1 MTAQLNRR
9 EFLQRSFTGSAGIAG
24 FALGGTP
31 YWKAAAQVLE
41 GAPLRNIRGIGVA
54 DPELVELSINENP
67 LGPPRR
73 AIEEVAKRMFGMN
86 RYLMEPVLEEALAKL
101 HGVPPE
107 MVITGVGS
115 TEILRLVTLSSFYER
130 KGNTVTGYPS
140 YPQIPR
146 ETEELGRELR
156 RVKLRSDWS
165 LDLEAMAGAID
176 SETRIV
182 TLCNPNNPTGQVLD
196 PSELRRF
203 LDRVPKEVIVPIDE
217 AYIHFADDPSYP
229 SAIPLAKEYPNVI
242 VARTFSKAYGLGGA
256 RVGYGIANPELLKKL
271 KPFGIGELNRNTL
284 SIAAALGALDDPE
297 HVKRTVETVREGKKF
312 LYTELEALGYKPIRT
327 QTIFVT
333 VEVGKGVKALI
344 EALRERKVKV
354 RDAFDMEG
362 YMRISV
368 GLPRENETFIEELR
382 RIPRPSGG

>member
-1 MTAQLNRR
+1 MRTQLDRR
-9 EFLQRSFTGSAGIAG
+9 RFLQRTFAGSAGVAFI
-24 FALGGTP
+24 GTP
-31 YWKAAAQVLE
+31 YWRAAAQLLE
-41 GAPLRNIRGIGVA
+41 GPPLRDIRGIGVA

-86 RYLMEPVLEEALAKL
+86 RYIMDTPLEEALAKH
-101 HGVPPE
+101 HGVP
-107 MVITGVGS
+107 MKMILTGVGS
-115 TEILRLVTLSSFYER
+115 TEILRLVTLSAFYDR
-130 KGNTVTGYPS
+130 KGNTVTAFPS

-146 ETEELGRELR
+146 ETEELGREVR
-156 RVKLRSDWS
+156 RVKLRPDWS
-165 LDLEAMAGAID
+165 LDLEAMAAAID

-196 PSELRRF
+196 SAELRRF
-203 LDRVPKEVIVPIDE
+203 LERVPKDVIVPIDE
-217 AYIHFADDPSYP
+217 AYIHFADDPDYP
-229 SAIPLAKEYPNVI
+229 SAVPLAKEFPNVI
-242 VARTFSKAYGLGGA
+242 VSRTFSKAYGLGGA

-271 KPFGIGELNRNTL
+271 QRFGIGALNKNTL
-284 SIAAALGALDDPE
+284 SIAAALGALDDPD
-297 HVKRTVETVREGKKF
+297 HVRNTVETVREGKKY
-312 LYTELEALGYKPIRT
+312 LYAQLEEMGYQPIRT

-333 VEVGKGVKALI
+333 VEVGSGVKALI

-382 RIPRPSGG
+382 RLPRPSGG

>member
-1 MTAQLNRR
+1 MALSASQLR
-9 EFLQRSFTGSAGIAG
+9 
-24 FALGGTP
+24 
-31 YWKAAAQVLE
+31 AAAQALE
-41 GAPLRNIRGIGVA
+41 EAHLRNIRGIGVA

-73 AIEEVAKRMFGMN
+73 AVEEVAKRMFGMN
-86 RYLMEPVLEEALAKL
+86 RYLMDTPLEEALAK
-101 HGVPPE
+101 HHDVPLD
-107 MVITGVGS
+107 MVMTGIGS
-115 TEILRLVTLSSFYER
+115 TEILRLLTLSAFYEQ
-130 KGNTVTGYPS
+130 KGNTVTGFPS

-156 RVKLRSDWS
+156 RIKLRPDWS
-165 LDLEAMAGAID
+165 LDLEAMAAAID
-176 SETRIV
+176 AETRIV

-196 PSELRRF
+196 PAELRRF
-203 LDRVPKEVIVPIDE
+203 LQRVPKDVLVPIDE
-217 AYIHFADDPSYP
+217 AYIHFADDPDYP
-229 SAIPLAKEYPNVI
+229 SAIPLTKEYPNAI

-271 KPFGIGELNRNTL
+271 KRFGIGDLNKNTL
-284 SIAAALGALDDPE
+284 SIAAALGALDDPD
-297 HVKRTVETVREGKKF
+297 HVKQTVATVREGKKY
-312 LYTELEALGYKPIRT
+312 LYAELEKIGYQPIRT

-333 VEVGKGVKALI
+333 VQVGSGVKALI

-354 RDAFDMEG
+354 REAFDMEG
-362 YMRISV
+362 YMRVSV

>member
-1 MTAQLNRR
+1 MKARFNRRLFLNRT
-9 EFLQRSFTGSAGIAG
+9 FGGG
-24 FALGGTP
+24 VALAGTP
-31 YWKAAAQVLE
+31 YWSAAAQVLE
-41 GAPLRNIRGIGVA
+41 SAPLRDIRSIGLA

-73 AIEEVAKRMFGMN
+73 AVEEVAKKMFGMN
-86 RYLMEPVLEEALAKL
+86 RYTMDSPLEEALAKH
-101 HGVPPE
+101 HGVPRE
-107 MVITGVGS
+107 WVLAGTGS
-115 TEILRLVTLSSFYER
+115 TEILRLVTLCAFYDR
-130 KGNTVTGYPS
+130 KGNTVTGFPS

-156 RVKLRSDWS
+156 RVKLRPDWS
-165 LDLEAMAGAID
+165 LDLESMAAAID
-176 SETRIV
+176 SETGIV

-196 PSELRRF
+196 PGELRRF
-203 LDRVPKEVIVPIDE
+203 LEKVPQDVLVPVDE
-217 AYIHFADDPSYP
+217 AYIHFADDPDYP
-229 SAIPLAKEYPNVI
+229 SAVPLAKEFPNVI
-242 VARTFSKAYGLGGA
+242 VVRTFSKAYGLGGA

-271 KPFGIGELNRNTL
+271 QRFGIGDLNKNTL

-297 HVKRTVETVREGKKF
+297 HVRRTVDTVREGKKY
-312 LYTELEALGYKPIRT
+312 LCAELEALGYKPIRT

-354 RDAFDMEG
+354 REAFDMEG

>member
-1 MTAQLNRR
+1 MRIQLDRR
-9 EFLQRSFTGSAGIAG
+9 RFLQRTFAGSAGV
-24 FALGGTP
+24 ALAGTP
-31 YWKAAAQVLE
+31 YWTAAAQLLE
-41 GAPLRNIRGIGVA
+41 GAPLRNNRGIGLA

-86 RYLMEPVLEEALAKL
+86 RYLMDTALEEALSK
-101 HGVPPE
+101 HHDVPAD
-107 MVITGVGS
+107 MIMTGIGS
-115 TEILRLVTLSSFYER
+115 TEILRLVTLSSFYEQ
-130 KGNTVTGYPS
+130 KGNTVTGFPS

-146 ETEELGRELR
+146 ETEELGREVR
-156 RVKLRSDWS
+156 RVKLRPDWS
-165 LDLEAMAGAID
+165 LDLEAMAAAID

-196 PSELRRF
+196 PAELRRF
-203 LDRVPKEVIVPIDE
+203 LKKVPQDVLVPIDE

-229 SAIPLAKEYPNVI
+229 SAVPLAKEYPNVV

-256 RVGYGIANPELLKKL
+256 RVGYGIGNPELLKKL
-271 KPFGIGELNRNTL
+271 KRFGIGELNRNTL

-297 HVKRTVETVREGKKF
+297 HVRQTVATVREGKKY
-312 LYTELEALGYKPIRT
+312 LYSQLEEMGYKAIRT

-333 VEVGKGVKALI
+333 VEVGSGVKALI

-354 RDAFDMEG
+354 REAFDMEG